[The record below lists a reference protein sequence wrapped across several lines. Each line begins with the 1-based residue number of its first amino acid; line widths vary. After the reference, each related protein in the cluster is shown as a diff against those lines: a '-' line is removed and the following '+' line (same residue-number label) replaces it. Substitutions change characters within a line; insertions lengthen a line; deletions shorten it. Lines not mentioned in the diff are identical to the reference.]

1 MKRTIITVVVLL
13 VAVGASAVILKG
25 NKEKMQAKTD
35 LARKVNTTV
44 PVQIAEVKTEN
55 LAGSFVATG
64 SFSPSKQLVVVNEVA
79 GRIVALPVDAGQFV
93 NKGQLLARLDHI
105 QADAELQA
113 AQASFDKLATDKKRY
128 SNLLNTGGVTQ
139 SQLDEVNLQYVN
151 AETRLITAKKK
162 VSDTYIIAP
171 FGGYV
176 NKRFV
181 EEGAYI
187 NVGKEVFEVVD
198 ISTLKMVVDVTE
210 SQVLAVDQSRSIK
223 VNADVYPDVQYKA
236 QVNFIGAKADANLK
250 FPVEL
255 LVTNVSKKPLRAGM
269 FGRASFELAEDKP
282 VRVIPRSALVSSVTD
297 ASVYLLK
304 GTEVVER
311 KIVVGRQFGDKIEVI
326 DGVAAGD
333 KVVTSGQIN
342 LREGMQVSVIN

>member
-181 EEGAYI
+181 
-187 NVGKEVFEVVD
+187 
-198 ISTLKMVVDVTE
+198 
-210 SQVLAVDQSRSIK
+210 
-223 VNADVYPDVQYKA
+223 
-236 QVNFIGAKADANLK
+236 
-250 FPVEL
+250 
-255 LVTNVSKKPLRAGM
+255 
-269 FGRASFELAEDKP
+269 
-282 VRVIPRSALVSSVTD
+282 
-297 ASVYLLK
+297 
-304 GTEVVER
+304 
-311 KIVVGRQFGDKIEVI
+311 
-326 DGVAAGD
+326 
-333 KVVTSGQIN
+333 
-342 LREGMQVSVIN
+342 